1 MFALHVTRSIQA
13 SRKSLILVVE
23 SIASTSALVLLKSKQ
38 LARKYLKMR
47 HGCIPGAFFYVCR
60 FTRYLKQF
68 KDHIDMVIKLNFV
81 MEIPAWSR
89 LFHVSAAAHGFH
101 AKAWLWVTHG

>member
-47 HGCIPGAFFYVCR
+47 HGFSPGAFFYACR
-60 FTRYLKQF
+60 FSG
-68 KDHIDMVIKLNFV
+68 I
-81 MEIPAWSR
+81 
-89 LFHVSAAAHGFH
+89 
-101 AKAWLWVTHG
+101 